1 MNRPDVLIVDGAPP
15 PHCDPERAKPARDW
29 PPVLIKR
36 ADIDREIERL
46 ADLPRP
52 ANGRR
57 TALFVH
63 PNAPDPGR
71 GLTPGVQVALEVLKP
86 GEQTVPIR
94 HNSTQVNFC
103 IRGRGTTRGRRPH
116 DRVPAVRRMEPSVVR
131 NVPARQRFERAARAS
146 DVFERRAARDDAR
159 APDRGRPST
168 GSSEGAC
175 RTGRSRCICRRS
187 RSATTAPR

>member
-1 MNRPDVLIVDGAPP
+1 MNRPDVLIVDGAPL

-36 ADIDREIERL
+36 DVIDREIERL

-57 TALFVH
+57 SALFVH

-103 IRGRGTTRGRRPH
+103 IRGRGTPSSAIARLRSNNTTSGIIRRTP
-116 DRVPAVRRMEPSVVR
+116 RIGTATIP
-131 NVPARQRFERAARAS
+131 
-146 DVFERRAARDDAR
+146 
-159 APDRGRPST
+159 T
-168 GSSEGAC
+168 
-175 RTGRSRCICRRS
+175 ICT
-187 RSATTAPR
+187 SA

>member
-1 MNRPDVLIVDGAPP
+1 MNRPEVLIVDGAPP

-46 ADLPRP
+46 ADQPRP
-52 ANGRR
+52 SNGRR
-57 TALFVH
+57 TSLFVH

-86 GEQTVPIR
+86 GEQTAPIR

-103 IRGRGTTRGRRPH
+103 IRGRGTTVVS
-116 DRVPAVRRMEPSVVR
+116 DRTIAFQQYDVWNHPSY
-131 NVPARQRFERAARAS
+131 
-146 DVFERRAARDDAR
+146 
-159 APDRGRPST
+159 
-168 GSSEGAC
+168 
-175 RTGRSRCICRRS
+175 
-187 RSATTAPR
+187 ATYRHVNDS